1 MSVGTWNGPGRP
13 QLSADPEGSGEILGG
28 PGGHVT
34 TQGQISGRS
43 LMWGLDYLD
52 SSQTL
57 LASLPGLLPTKTQTM
72 FL

>member
-1 MSVGTWNGPGRP
+1 MRVGERRKRQGDFFQRYLPGK
-13 QLSADPEGSGEILGG
+13 GLGKFR
-28 PGGHVT
+28 GHVT